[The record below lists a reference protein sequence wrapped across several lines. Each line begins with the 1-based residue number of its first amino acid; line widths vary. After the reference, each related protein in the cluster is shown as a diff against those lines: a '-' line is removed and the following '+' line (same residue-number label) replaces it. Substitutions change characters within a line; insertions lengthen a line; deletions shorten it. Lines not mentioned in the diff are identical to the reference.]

1 MSEKKVQEVES
12 NDALIKVQGFW
23 QKFQKPVI
31 GIIVAAIVLIGGYY
45 VYTQYF
51 SKPKEEK
58 AAEAL
63 FKAQQYFETDS
74 LQLALNGDAAGKGF
88 LSVIKSYDGTKAA
101 NLAKY
106 YAGVS
111 YLRLGDFNK
120 AVQYLKDFSTDAK
133 QIQMMAYGALGDAY
147 SELKKTDDAID
158 SYKKAAAAFDK
169 DELNASEYLFRAAL
183 LSEVNGKT
191 KEALDLYKQIKEKYP
206 NTEKGFTVDK
216 YIYRLNIEPNELSV
230 K

>member
-12 NDALIKVQGFW
+12 NDALLKVQGFW
-23 QKFQKPVI
+23 QKFQKPVLV
-31 GIIVAAIVLIGGYY
+31 GVAAVVIIFGGYY
-45 VYTQYF
+45 VYTQFF

-63 FKAQQYFETDS
+63 FKAEQNFDKDS
-74 LQLALNGDAAGKGF
+74 LQKALNGDEYGKGF
-88 LSVIKSYDGTKAA
+88 LNVIKTYDGTKAG

-133 QIQMMAYGALGDAY
+133 QIQMMAYGSLGDAY
-147 SELKKTDDAID
+147 SELKKNDEAIEN
-158 SYKKAAAAFDK
+158 YKKASSTFEK

-191 KEALDLYKQIKEKYP
+191 KEALELYKQIKEKYP
-206 NTEKGFTVDK
+206 NTEKGFMADK
-216 YIYRLNIEPNELSV
+216 YIYRLSVQPNEFSV

>member
-12 NDALIKVQGFW
+12 NDALLQVQGFW
-23 QKFQKPVI
+23 YKFQKPI
-31 GIIVAAIVLIGGYY
+31 LIAVAAVVIIFGGYY
-45 VYTQYF
+45 VYTQFF

-63 FKAQQYFETDS
+63 FKAEQNFDKDS
-74 LQLALNGDAAGKGF
+74 LQKALNGDEYGKGF
-88 LSVIKSYDGTKAA
+88 LYVIKTYDGTKAG

-111 YLRLGDFNK
+111 YLRIGDFNK

-133 QIQMMAYGALGDAY
+133 QIQMMAYGSLGDAY
-147 SELKKTDDAID
+147 SELKKNDEAIEN
-158 SYKKAAAAFDK
+158 YKKAASTFEK

-183 LSEVNGKT
+183 LNEVNGKT
-191 KEALDLYKQIKEKYP
+191 KEALELYKQIKEKYP
-206 NTEKGFTVDK
+206 NTEKGFMADK
-216 YIYRLNIEPNELSV
+216 YIYRLSVQPNEFSV